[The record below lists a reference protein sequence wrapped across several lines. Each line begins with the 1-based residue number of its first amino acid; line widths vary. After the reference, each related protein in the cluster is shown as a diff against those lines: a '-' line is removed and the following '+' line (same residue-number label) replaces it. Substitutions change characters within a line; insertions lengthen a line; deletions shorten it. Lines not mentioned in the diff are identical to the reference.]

1 MGLLLT
7 GGFVFRN
14 GRFENLDVAIDQGR
28 IVSVSPSLP
37 FRIRAGRRSA
47 IPENTAIAPQ
57 KK

>member
-28 IVSVSPSLP
+28 IVSISP
-37 FRIRAGRRSA
+37 
-47 IPENTAIAPQ
+47 
-57 KK
+57 